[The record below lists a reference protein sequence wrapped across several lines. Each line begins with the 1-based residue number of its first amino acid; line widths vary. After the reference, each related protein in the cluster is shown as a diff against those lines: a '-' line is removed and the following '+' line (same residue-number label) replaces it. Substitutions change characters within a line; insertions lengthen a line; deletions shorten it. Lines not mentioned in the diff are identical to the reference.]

1 MTEEI
6 DWEPL
11 IETAG
16 RVARQITEKWS
27 VVEYDDVK
35 QEICYYLVEN
45 LQSLRPR
52 ITDGDFIYSVCMVV
66 GKRYAS
72 KERNHYDLHDDEY
85 WYTPDEVR
93 IALKSFVHSDE
104 EIGKVIGKKD
114 DLTNAYISDNIVTA
128 RLDATRALGKLT
140 KSQHEAV
147 YRLFV
152 FGLPATDET
161 QRRAAYRAVD
171 NLTKY
176 MNWNVRTGR

>member
-11 IETAG
+11 IEIAG
-16 RVARQITEKWS
+16 KVAWQINEKWS

-35 QEICYYLVEN
+35 QEILFYLLEN
-45 LQSLRPR
+45 LKVLRSR
-52 ITDGDFIYSVCMVV
+52 IMDEDFIYSVCVTV
-66 GKRYAS
+66 GRRYAS

-104 EIGKVIGKKD
+104 EIGRVIGKKD
-114 DLTNAYISDNIVTA
+114 DLTKAYISDNIISA
-128 RLDATRALGKLT
+128 RLDVTKALSKLP
-140 KSQHEAV
+140 KNQHELV
-147 YRLFV
+147 YRIFV
-152 FGLPATDET
+152 FGLPPVDET

-171 NLTKY
+171 NLTER